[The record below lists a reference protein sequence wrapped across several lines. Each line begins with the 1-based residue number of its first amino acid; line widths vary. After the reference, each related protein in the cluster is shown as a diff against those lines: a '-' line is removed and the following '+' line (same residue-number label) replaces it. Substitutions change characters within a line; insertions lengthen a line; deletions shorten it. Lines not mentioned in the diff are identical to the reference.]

1 MSLPQV
7 VDAAGVRWITIDRPD
22 AANALTLD
30 DLQHLTAAVREVEAT
45 TRAVV
50 FTGAGERAFCAG
62 MHLDTFRG
70 LTPVTA
76 RQVITQV
83 GDFLAAVRRC
93 PAVTAVMLNGAC
105 LGVALELALAC
116 DLRIARTGVMVG
128 LPEVKLG
135 IPSVVDAALLPA
147 YVGLSRAR
155 EMILT
160 GDSVSVEEL
169 GASFANRI
177 VPPSELRG
185 ATDDLLASV
194 LAHTRTVIAAQ
205 KSLFETWLNGGI
217 TESVAASI
225 GVFGNVF
232 ADPSTRD
239 AVEAYR
245 KDRRPHDA

>member
-1 MSLPQV
+1 MPVPHV
-7 VDAAGVRWITIDRPD
+7 VDDAAVRWITIDRPE

-30 DLQHLTAAVREVEAT
+30 DLRHLTSAVQEADAS
-45 TRAVV
+45 TRAIV

-70 LTPVTA
+70 LDPVSA
-76 RQVITQV
+76 RGVITQV
-83 GDFLAAVRRC
+83 GDFLAAVRRS
-93 PAVTAVMLNGAC
+93 PAVTVVMLNGAC

-116 DLRIARTGVMVG
+116 DLRLARSGVLVG

-160 GDSVSVEEL
+160 GDSVAVEEL
-169 GASFANRI
+169 GAAFANRI
-177 VPPSELRG
+177 VASSDELRS
-185 ATDDLLASV
+185 ATELLLASV
-194 LAHTRTVIAAQ
+194 LAHTPTVIAAQ
-205 KSLFETWLNGGI
+205 KSLFETWLNAGI
-217 TESVAASI
+217 QESVATSI
-225 GVFGNVF
+225 GVFGDVF
-232 ADPSTRD
+232 ADPTTRD

-245 KDRRPHDA
+245 SRRR